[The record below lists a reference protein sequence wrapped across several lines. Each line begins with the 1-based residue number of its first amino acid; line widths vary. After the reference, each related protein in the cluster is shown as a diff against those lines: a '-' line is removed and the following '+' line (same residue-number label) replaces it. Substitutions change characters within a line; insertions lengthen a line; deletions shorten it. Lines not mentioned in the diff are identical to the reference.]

1 MRLSAEP
8 GREIALRTL
17 QMLFNWTRKFQQWR
31 TLNFQTR
38 QTFFFSSDS
47 FFIFFIFLQHFSFA
61 LEFLSPSS
69 GQARGL
75 SWKNCARVKSF
86 DIRHC
91 SECKRRWEER
101 ARRDDRSWRRWK
113 IGENEASTWSKK
125 CEKLLVFCCEWDNT
139 THTREWSL
147 LPIWMVHREMRND
160 HKRAQS
166 SHKIAAAKNYPT
178 TCWSL
183 FMEPSSAALASTKA
197 LNANGVIVGALEI
210 VFFLESN
217 SRNAQFPCA
226 QVFTINS
233 LDSHSLRAPE
243 NFFLISFN
251 SQKKLWALSHLSL
264 GLTRLSRAKMTTR

>member
-1 MRLSAEP
+1 MKSAFDIVRSVKE
-8 GREIALRTL
+8 GE
-17 QMLFNWTRKFQQWR
+17 K
-31 TLNFQTR
+31 
-38 QTFFFSSDS
+38 S
-47 FFIFFIFLQHFSFA
+47 
-61 LEFLSPSS
+61 
-69 GQARGL
+69 ARGETIEVEGDGKL
-75 SWKNCARVKSF
+75 VRMKH
-86 DIRHC
+86 RHG
-91 SECKRRWEER
+91 R
-101 ARRDDRSWRRWK
+101 
-113 IGENEASTWSKK
+113 KK

-264 GLTRLSRAKMTTR
+264 GLTRLSRAEMTTR